1 MDYGYGN
8 KWHQLGL
15 LGLAAVLLLT
25 FWAGLWYQSR
35 RLEPA
40 VLVSEVS
47 SAAPGG
53 EEQGRK
59 VAVEAGGDLP
69 SATEGPEWAAAE
81 GVSGISQEAG
91 PGTKPVEGMLGIH
104 VVGQVR
110 KPGVYYFPEGSRME
124 EAVAAAEPME
134 DADLARLNL
143 AMPLQDGL
151 QIRVPKLGAG
161 DPSHQGQ
168 LVFYPEDS
176 MQQILQ
182 NGDPLTDRR
191 NGSRI
196 DLNTAGQSEL
206 ESLPGIGPA
215 LAERILDDRR
225 ANGPFSRLE
234 DLDRVK
240 GIGGSLIEGIRDRVV
255 CGS

>member
-15 LGLAAVLLLT
+15 LGLAAILLLT

-40 VLVSEVS
+40 VVVSE
-47 SAAPGG
+47 G
-53 EEQGRK
+53 ENVMAGR
-59 VAVEAGGDLP
+59 EAQRQKTEDGDAGDLP
-69 SATEGPEWAAAE
+69 RATAGPEWAASEE
-81 GVSGISQEAG
+81 GPGFQEAG
-91 PGTKPVEGMLGIH
+91 ASTKSAEEMLGIH
-104 VVGQVR
+104 VVGEVR
-110 KPGVYYFPEGSRME
+110 KPGVYFLPEGSRME

-151 QIRVPKLGAG
+151 QIRVPKLGVG
-161 DPSHQGQ
+161 DVLYQGQ

-176 MQQILQ
+176 IQQMRQ
-182 NGDPLTDRR
+182 NSDSLAGRQD
-191 NGSRI
+191 GSRI

-215 LAERILDDRR
+215 LAQRILDDRR
-225 ANGPFSRLE
+225 ANGRFKGLE

-240 GIGGSLIEGIRDRVV
+240 GIGGSLIEGLRDRVV
-255 CGS
+255 CGT